1 MADVTCWTLIENAAD
16 GDRAARDAFVERY
29 LPVVRAYL
37 RARWRDHVTESE
49 LEDAVQEVFVECLKD
64 EGVLERNRA
73 RRGAGFRGYFFG
85 AVRNVALRV
94 EESRARKIDAPR
106 TDSFEADGLA
116 AVEDT
121 SSRAFDRAWAATI
134 VREAA
139 EKQKDRAR
147 SEGEAALRRVE
158 LLRLVFQ
165 EERGIADIARDW
177 DVPAESLHREY
188 AKARVE
194 FATALKDV
202 VAFHVTESDAAVERE
217 CRDLM
222 SLLG

>member
-1 MADVTCWTLIENAAD
+1 MADVTCWTLIESAAD

-37 RARWRDHVTESE
+37 GARWRDRISGSE

-64 EGVLERNRA
+64 GGVLVKNRV
-73 RRGAGFRGYFFG
+73 RRGAGFRSYLFG
-85 AVRNVALRV
+85 AVRNVALRA
-94 EESRARKIDAPR
+94 EEARARKIDVPK
-106 TDSFEADGLA
+106 TDAFHADALPTGD
-116 AVEDT
+116 ET
-121 SSRAFDRAWAATI
+121 SSRVFDRAWAAAI

-139 EKQKDRAR
+139 ETQLREAR
-147 SEGEAALRRVE
+147 IEGPGALRRVE

-188 AKARVE
+188 AKARAE
-194 FATALKDV
+194 FAAALKGV

-222 SLLG
+222 ALLA

>member
-1 MADVTCWTLIENAAD
+1 MADVTCWTLIESAAD

-37 RARWRDHVTESE
+37 RARWRNRVPESE
-49 LEDAVQEVFVECLKD
+49 LEDAVQEVFVECLRD
-64 EGVLERNRA
+64 EGVLQRNRA
-73 RRGAGFRGYFFG
+73 RRGAGFRAYLFG
-85 AVRNVALRV
+85 AVRNVALRA
-94 EESRARKIDAPR
+94 EDARSSKIDAPR
-106 TDSFEADGLA
+106 TDSFDADGLA
-116 AVEDT
+116 AGDET
-121 SSRAFDRAWAATI
+121 SSRAFDRAWASAI

-139 EKQKDRAR
+139 ERQKEAAK

-177 DVPAESLHREY
+177 DVQPEALHREY
-188 AKARVE
+188 AKARAE
-194 FATALKDV
+194 FAAALKGV
-202 VAFHVTESDAAVERE
+202 VAFHVTESDAAVDCE

>member
-1 MADVTCWTLIENAAD
+1 MADVTCWTLIESAAD
-16 GDRAARDAFVERY
+16 GNRAARDAFVERY

-37 RARWRDHVTESE
+37 RARWRDRVPETE
-49 LEDAVQEVFVECLKD
+49 LEDAVQEVFIECLRD
-64 EGVLERNRA
+64 EGVLERNRS
-73 RRGAGFRGYFFG
+73 RRGAGFRAYFFG
-85 AVRNVALRV
+85 AVRNVALRA
-94 EESRARKIDAPR
+94 EEARSRKIDTPR
-106 TDSFEADGLA
+106 TDSFEADLMPAGD
-116 AVEDT
+116 ES
-121 SSRAFDRAWAATI
+121 SSRAFDRAWASAI

-139 EKQKDRAR
+139 EKQKEAAR

-177 DVPAESLHREY
+177 DVQPELLHREY
-188 AKARVE
+188 AKARAE
-194 FATALKDV
+194 FAAALKDV
-202 VAFHVTESDAAVERE
+202 VAFHVTESDAAVDRE

>member
-1 MADVTCWTLIENAAD
+1 MADVTCWTLIESAAD
-16 GDRAARDAFVERY
+16 GDRSARDAFAERY

-37 RARWRDHVTESE
+37 RARWRDRIPEPE
-49 LEDAVQEVFVECLKD
+49 IEDAVQEVFVECLKA
-64 EGVLERNRA
+64 EGVLDRNRF
-73 RRGAGFRGYFFG
+73 RRGTGFRAYLFG
-85 AVRNVALRV
+85 AVRNVALRA
-94 EESRARKIDAPR
+94 EESRARKLDPPR
-106 TDSFEADGLA
+106 TDSFHADGIA
-116 AVEDT
+116 AGDAS
-121 SSRAFDRAWAATI
+121 SSRAFDKAWAAAI

-139 EKQKDRAR
+139 ERQRERAR
-147 SEGEAALRRVE
+147 AAGEAALRRVE

-177 DVPAESLHREY
+177 DVQPEALHREY
-188 AKARVE
+188 AKARTE
-194 FATALKDV
+194 FADALRSV

>member
-1 MADVTCWTLIENAAD
+1 MADVTCWTLIESAAD

-37 RARWRDHVTESE
+37 GARWRDRISGSE

-64 EGVLERNRA
+64 EGVLVKNRV
-73 RRGAGFRGYFFG
+73 RRGAGFRAYLFG
-85 AVRNVALRV
+85 AVRNVALRA
-94 EESRARKIDAPR
+94 EEARARKIDAPK
-106 TDSFEADGLA
+106 TDAFVADALPTGD
-116 AVEDT
+116 ET
-121 SSRAFDRAWAATI
+121 SSRVFDRAWAAAI

-139 EKQKDRAR
+139 ETQLREAR
-147 SEGEAALRRVE
+147 IEGPGALRRVE

-188 AKARVE
+188 AKARSE
-194 FATALKDV
+194 FAAALKGV

-222 SLLG
+222 ALLG

>member
-1 MADVTCWTLIENAAD
+1 MADVTCWTLIESAAD

-37 RARWRDHVTESE
+37 TARWKGRVSTAEI
-49 LEDAVQEVFVECLKD
+49 EDVVQEVFVECLKR
-64 EGVLERNRA
+64 EGVLEKNRA
-73 RRGAGFRGYFFG
+73 RRGAGFRAYLFG
-85 AVRNVALRV
+85 VVRNVALRA
-94 EESRARKIDAPR
+94 EETRARKIDAPR
-106 TDSFEADGLA
+106 TDAFEPDGIA
-116 AVEDT
+116 SVDDS
-121 SSRAFDRAWAATI
+121 SSRAFDRAWAAAI

-139 EKQKDRAR
+139 EKQRDRAR
-147 SEGEAALRRVE
+147 SDGEGALRRVE

-177 DVPAESLHREY
+177 EVPADALHREY
-188 AKARVE
+188 AKARAE
-194 FATALKDV
+194 FAEALKGV
-202 VAFHVTESDAAVERE
+202 VAFHVTESDAAVDRE

>member
-1 MADVTCWTLIENAAD
+1 MADVTCWTLIESAAD

-37 RARWRDHVTESE
+37 RARWRNRVPEPE
-49 LEDAVQEVFVECLKD
+49 LEDTVQEVFVECLRD
-64 EGVLERNRA
+64 EGVLVRNRS
-73 RRGAGFRGYFFG
+73 RRGAGFRAYLFG
-85 AVRNVALRV
+85 AVRNVALRA
-94 EESRARKIDAPR
+94 EETRVRKIDAPR
-106 TDSFEADGLA
+106 TDSFEADGMA
-116 AVEDT
+116 ASDET
-121 SSRAFDRAWAATI
+121 SSRAFDRAWASAL

-139 EKQKDRAR
+139 EKQKEAAR
-147 SEGEAALRRVE
+147 SGGDAALRRVE

-177 DVPAESLHREY
+177 EVPPEALHREY
-188 AKARVE
+188 AKARAE
-194 FATALKDV
+194 FAAALKDV
-202 VAFHVTESDAAVERE
+202 VAFHVTESDAAVDRE

>member
-1 MADVTCWTLIENAAD
+1 MADVTCWTLIESAAD
-16 GDRAARDAFVERY
+16 GDRAARDSFVERY

-37 RARWRDHVTESE
+37 RARWRNRVPESE
-49 LEDAVQEVFVECLKD
+49 LEDALQEVFVECLR
-64 EGVLERNRA
+64 EQGVLQRNRA
-73 RRGAGFRGYFFG
+73 RRGAGFRAYLFG
-85 AVRNVALRV
+85 AVRNVALRA
-94 EESRARKIDAPR
+94 EEARSRKIDAPR

-116 AVEDT
+116 AGDES
-121 SSRAFDRAWAATI
+121 SSRAFDRAWAAAI

-139 EKQKDRAR
+139 ERQKEAAR

-165 EERGIADIARDW
+165 EERGIAEIARDW
-177 DVPAESLHREY
+177 DVPAEAVHRDY
-188 AKARVE
+188 AKARAE
-194 FATALKDV
+194 FASALKSV
-202 VAFHVTESDAAVERE
+202 VAFHVTESDGAVERE

>member
-1 MADVTCWTLIENAAD
+1 MADVTCWTLIESAAD
-16 GDRAARDAFVERY
+16 GDRAARDVFVERY

-37 RARWRDHVTESE
+37 SARWKERVSPAE
-49 LEDAVQEVFVECLKD
+49 LEDAVQEVFVECLKR
-64 EGVLERNRA
+64 EGVLEKNRS
-73 RRGAGFRGYFFG
+73 RRGAGFRAYLFG
-85 AVRNVALRV
+85 AVRNVALRA
-94 EESRARKIDAPR
+94 EETRARKLDAPR
-106 TDSFEADGLA
+106 TDVFEADGHA
-116 AVEDT
+116 AADVS
-121 SSRAFDRAWAATI
+121 SSRAFDRAWAAAI

-139 EKQKDRAR
+139 EKQRVRAR
-147 SEGEAALRRVE
+147 NEGESALRRVE

-177 DVPAESLHREY
+177 DVPPEALHREY
-188 AKARVE
+188 AKARAE
-194 FATALKDV
+194 FAEALKGV